1 MIAIIDYD
9 AGNIGSLINMIKR
22 LGHDSYL
29 TSDPSTINEASKLI
43 LPGVGAF
50 DYGMGKL
57 QELGLL
63 DVLNKK
69 QKDRTP
75 ILGICLGAQLM
86 CQSSE
91 EGKMNG
97 LSWIEAKVV
106 KFPSQT
112 ADRKLPVPHIG
123 WDRVNAYKQSPL
135 FSELPSDARFYFVHS
150 FHINCL
156 HENEILAQN
165 FYGVP
170 YESAFEKDNII
181 GVQFHPEKSHKFGKQ
196 LLKNFI
202 EKY

>member
-22 LGHDSYL
+22 LGYNSYP
-29 TSDPSTINEASKLI
+29 TSDPSIIEKAGKLI

-63 DVLNKK
+63 DILNRKK
-69 QKDRTP
+69 NDGTP

-91 EGKMNG
+91 EGKMKG
-97 LSWIEAKVV
+97 LGWIEAKVV
-106 KFPSQT
+106 KFPNQI
-112 ADRKLPVPHIG
+112 ANRKLLVPHIG
-123 WDRVNAYKQSPL
+123 WDKVKAYKESRL
-135 FSELPSDARFYFVHS
+135 FSELPSEARFYFVHS
-150 FHINCL
+150 FHMNCL
-156 HENEILAQN
+156 HENEKLAQN